1 MSMLSRRTKVQV
13 LPSLAEQLATRRLTL
28 EEVVQNYDVVDVA
41 RNGGDPYIIATPK
54 GTYDPMQQYI
64 EHGTSL
70 QLAETGSKQLAD
82 STSVALGEL
91 GSASPSPFTSW
102 MRQEYNPKLI
112 GINGL
117 KQYDKMRK
125 SDATVR
131 ASLRLIKTPVLAAR
145 WFIEPAS
152 DSTTDKRAADFVE
165 WTLQEA
171 MSISFNQVLVESM
184 LMCDFGYYMFEE
196 VWKEDVWNGK
206 KVLTWQKLAPR
217 HPMDVQNWKFDLNG
231 GPLGVFMYPNAMN
244 ALDNGIFIPIDKMLV
259 FTFDRE
265 AGNIQ
270 GVSVL
275 RSAYKHF
282 YFADMLYKIDGIQK
296 ERHGIGI
303 PVIVLPPGFGD
314 SDKLAADQL
323 GRNLRTNERAHVVLP
338 PNWQLMFAE
347 LKGQPVD
354 IMKSIEH
361 HKGQIRENVLGN
373 FMSTD
378 QTTKVEDQTMFLK
391 ATRFLANQIC
401 DTFNLYGIPQLVKAN
416 FPSSAGVPKLRV
428 RRIGEEEAWRTI
440 SFTLRNMVG
449 AEIIR
454 PDDVLEAWARDE
466 FDLPAADAKTA
477 RYGDVIE
484 RLEVPGKVGP
494 GGTVLPGA
502 QPAPAGTTPSNTIA
516 PKPTKA
522 RIGPPRQKPLPPKGS
537 GAGNAGTDRSGG

>member
-1 MSMLSRRTKVQV
+1 
-13 LPSLAEQLATRRLTL
+13 LAEQLATRRLTL